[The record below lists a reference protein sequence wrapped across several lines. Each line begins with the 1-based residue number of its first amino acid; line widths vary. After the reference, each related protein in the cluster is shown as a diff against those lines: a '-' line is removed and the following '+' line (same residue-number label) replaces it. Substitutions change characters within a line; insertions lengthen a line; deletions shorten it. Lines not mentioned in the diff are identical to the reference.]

1 MSLVIRILSIVVGAI
16 ALGSVFYK
24 LIGLAGHWYE
34 LKFAKNDD
42 DLGQAYMAA
51 LAVQLVALLA
61 GGLLGDWAFRKWQH
75 KRPDR
80 EQLP

>member
-42 DLGQAYMAA
+42 
-51 LAVQLVALLA
+51 
-61 GGLLGDWAFRKWQH
+61 
-75 KRPDR
+75 
-80 EQLP
+80 